1 MWSNPCVNQL
11 LDLIYLLSPFDF
23 LLEPL
28 TCHGWQLME
37 EKLYRMAE
45 VARLLDVHPNTIRRW
60 EAAGKLRCEWTPG
73 NKERRVHESEIMRLM
88 GLSENADAV
97 ALYRRVSGH
106 SQKDD
111 LERQVTILESELANR
126 FAEAYTFT
134 DIGSGLN
141 PRRKGLRRVLG
152 LARAWCIRAVAHTY
166 KDRPTCF
173 RFEYL
178 EAYLVA

>member
-1 MWSNPCVNQL
+1 L
-11 LDLIYLLSPFDF
+11 FY
-23 LLEPL
+23 
-28 TCHGWQLME
+28 GAQLME

-73 NKERRVHESEIMRLM
+73 DKERRVHESEIRGLM

-97 ALYRRVSGH
+97 ALHGRVSGH

-111 LERQVTILESELANR
+111 LERQVTILASELANR
-126 FAEAYTFT
+126 FAEACTFT

-141 PRRKGLRRVLG
+141 PRRKGLRQVLE
-152 LARAWCIRAVAHTY
+152 LACAWRIRAVAHTY
-166 KDRPTCF
+166 KDRLTCF
-173 RFEYL
+173 GFEYM
-178 EAYLVA
+178 EAYLAA